1 MTQPRPTYEV
11 GYRKPPKATQFQPGR
26 SGNPRGRP
34 KGLVTLA
41 SALEA
46 AVSERVVVTENG
58 RSRSLSKLEVVV
70 KQAVNKAASGDLR
83 AMQFVAQ
90 LLTLHPLGQPEPA
103 AEDHSHDED
112 QQLLAGLV
120 DRMQRAARTSLT
132 QLLTQEDAE
141 HEPSDLPDDCN

>member
-26 SGNPRGRP
+26 SGNPKGRP

-103 AEDHSHDED
+103 AQDHVHEED

-141 HEPSDLPDDCN
+141 HEPSDLPDDGK